1 MKKFAASLL
10 TLAVVLCG
18 LNAFAAE
25 TDQDVYDVYF
35 GSDNSVHFADYNSD
49 VSKYT
54 TVLIRKADTTG
65 ANGVVYVDQQS
76 RGFSDAVNFMLKDGV
91 DDGTYTATFGN
102 SNNDTKQINFVVG
115 DITAT
120 GEKGTVKVDQD
131 NKMKV
136 VDEPEKQEV
145 EDSYVDAKE
154 GVYKKGFVYDA
165 TLNQFNK
172 FERLYLV
179 SADGM
184 TFYGGFELY
193 DNTEKGERPEYTGD
207 GTVAFGIQI
216 YNIPEE
222 MKGMNLYLGE
232 ASN

>member
-76 RGFSDAVNFMLKDGV
+76 KGFSDVVNFMLKGGV
-91 DDGTYTATFGN
+91 DDGPYTATFGN

-136 VDEPEKQEV
+136 VDEPVKQESFV
-145 EDSYVDAKE
+145 GSLD
-154 GVYKKGFVYDA
+154 GGYKKGFVYTA
-165 TLNQFNK
+165 TLDQFTN
-172 FERLYLV
+172 FDRLYLV
-179 SADGM
+179 SADGN
-184 TFYGGFELY
+184 TFYGGFNLY
-193 DNTEKGERPEYTGD
+193 DESEKGKKPEYSGE

-222 MKGMNLYLGE
+222 QKGMNLYLGE
-232 ASN
+232 ASE

>member
-1 MKKFAASLL
+1 MKKLAASLL
-10 TLAVVLCG
+10 ALAVVLCG

-25 TDQDVYDVYF
+25 TEQDVYF

-76 RGFSDAVNFMLKDGV
+76 KGFSDVVNFMLKGGV

-102 SNNDTKQINFVVG
+102 SNNYTKQINFVVG

-120 GEKGTVKVDQD
+120 GEKGTVTVDQD

-145 EDSYVDAKE
+145 KDSYVDAEE

-165 TLNQFNK
+165 TLTQFNK

-179 SADGM
+179 SADGN
-184 TFYGGFELY
+184 TFYGGFNLY
-193 DNTEKGERPEYTGD
+193 DESEKGKKPEYSGE

-216 YNIPEE
+216 YNIPEAQ
-222 MKGMNLYLGE
+222 KGMNLYLGE